1 LSSKLLEGGK
11 RRGERERKREEKGGR
26 ERETDECAICVTR
39 EIKKDRELT
48 KDEIRARNEKEYNT
62 IN

>member
-1 LSSKLLEGGK
+1 VGKEGG
-11 RRGERERKREEKGGR
+11 RGRERGKGRER

>member
-1 LSSKLLEGGK
+1 VGKEGG
-11 RRGERERKREEKGGR
+11 RGRERGKGRERERK
-26 ERETDECAICVTR
+26 TDECAICVTR